1 MIKALQVKCVVML
14 AVLFLGGHL
23 SMAQSY
29 VSVKILNEPGLPV
42 KWMKDS
48 LCLTDEQASVVAAL
62 DARYAIRFDS
72 LRTSHADR
80 YAKFQHAYRLYEARD
95 HELKFILTEQQF
107 VVYQAEWEQQ
117 KASGWYATGRNN
129 NQP

>member
-1 MIKALQVKCVVML
+1 MITALQIKCVVML
-14 AVLFLGGHL
+14 AVLFLGSHL

-48 LCLTDEQASVVAAL
+48 LLLTDEQASVVVLL
-62 DARYAIRFDS
+62 DARYEIQFDS

-80 YAKFQHAYRLYEARD
+80 YAKFQQAYRLYRERD
-95 HELKFILTEQQF
+95 NELKFILTEQQF
-107 VVYQAEWEQQ
+107 IVYQTGREQYM
-117 KASGWYATGRNN
+117 AFGWYATDR
-129 NQP
+129 